1 MKKYDVVA
9 VVGEY
14 TDKERKIKSVF
25 RNVGEL
31 HTREDGT
38 EFLMMNKDFNLMA
51 VRQKDPSSDKVF
63 LSLFKPKE
71 KDSGASGQESDA
83 KPAASSTH
91 AEQQFNDDIPF

>member
-1 MKKYDVVA
+1 MKKYDVLA

-14 TDKERKIKSVF
+14 TKEGQTKSIY

-31 HTREDGT
+31 HEREDGGL
-38 EFLMMNKDFNLMA
+38 FLMMNKDFNLMA
-51 VRQKDPSSDKVF
+51 VRQKDTSSDKVF

-71 KDSGASGQESDA
+71 KDTGASGQESA
-83 KPAASSTH
+83 EKPVESPAR

>member
-63 LSLFKPKE
+63 LSLFKPTQ
-71 KDSGASGQESDA
+71 KDAGQDRQ
-83 KPAASSTH
+83 PAQTQQ
-91 AEQQFNDDIPF
+91 AEPPKDDQRFNDEVPF